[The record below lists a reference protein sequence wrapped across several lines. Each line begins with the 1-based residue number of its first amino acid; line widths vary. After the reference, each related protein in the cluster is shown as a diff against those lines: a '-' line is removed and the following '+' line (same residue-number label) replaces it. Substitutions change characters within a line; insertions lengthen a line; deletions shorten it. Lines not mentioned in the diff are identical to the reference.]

1 MGTLARILLLTLLF
15 AVTLSCSLDTETG
28 KEASVRGA
36 APAVAAPVEVP
47 LDVSVPEAIELLQ
60 DLLGKASDK
69 PDSGV
74 RRGELGMAYEVN
86 GFVDAAFTSYQQA
99 ELLDHS
105 EARWPYYQALI
116 LAGRGQQQQA
126 LQTLG
131 RAIDIDATYAPA
143 WMWYGTWSLD
153 VGLVNQADEAFIR
166 AESLGLGGPA
176 TAGQARVHL
185 RQHRPDEA
193 IALLEPLSRDFQ

>member
-74 RRGELGMAYEVN
+74 RRGELGMADEVN
-86 GFVDAAFTSYQQA
+86 GFVDSAFTSYSQA
-99 ELLDHS
+99 ELLGHS
-105 EARWPYYQALI
+105 DAR
-116 LAGRGQQQQA
+116 
-126 LQTLG
+126 
-131 RAIDIDATYAPA
+131 
-143 WMWYGTWSLD
+143 
-153 VGLVNQADEAFIR
+153 
-166 AESLGLGGPA
+166 
-176 TAGQARVHL
+176 
-185 RQHRPDEA
+185 RP
-193 IALLEPLSRDFQ
+193 